1 MVICRQQAT
10 VVTGAVS
17 ILLSQLIGSSHN
29 PLNQTLRGLSIELDS
44 NSSVLAQ
51 LPPRQGTG
59 MNYKPPNR
67 GAPSSTGS
75 GGARNHEGPTILQSD
90 EDSIQLRGN
99 PNIPSSPPA
108 RPISPSQI
116 QPRVRECSQIL
127 PVFLVPQDHAG
138 QTTSGR
144 PKFFW
149 YMSDTSSV
157 EFSLKKEGANEPFF
171 KERLE
176 VPKAGIIQT
185 EIPKGQPE
193 LTIGQDYLWSVSV
206 VCNTEQGSKK
216 VTVQALIRRVAP
228 TQELTRRLRRA
239 QSERDRARI
248 YAQQGFWYNA
258 LETISNASEAKPQDR
273 SITEDFYSLLDQVG
287 LNEVVAKQRQN
298 SQR

>member
-17 ILLSQLIGSSHN
+17 ILLSQLIGSSNN
-29 PLNQTLRGLSIELDS
+29 PLNQTFRGLSIQLGF

-51 LPPRQGTG
+51 LPPSDGTG
-59 MNYKPPNR
+59 INYTPPNR

-99 PNIPSSPPA
+99 QNIPPVSPA
-108 RPISPSQI
+108 SPVPI
-116 QPRVRECSQIL
+116 QPLRRECSQIL

-138 QTTSGR
+138 QTTSSR

-157 EFSLKKEGANEPFF
+157 EFTLKKEGANEPFF

-193 LTIGQDYLWSVSV
+193 LTVGQDYLWSVSV
-206 VCNTEQGSKK
+206 VCNTERGSKK

-228 TQELTRRLRRA
+228 TEELTRRLRRA

-248 YAQQGFWYNA
+248 YAQQGFWYDA
-258 LETISNASEAKPQDR
+258 LETISKASNDKPQDR